1 MAVEFNKEFL
11 KLYKDRMTME
21 EKTNEPSLE
30 GFVGEPAHRISGA
43 DTIDQRGQADHF
55 PTPTF
60 EYNPDPS
67 AGIMAYSPQE
77 KAEDKLLLRSLQR
90 GEMGS
95 GPKIDKAVQD
105 LINRING
112 VRLPGV

>member
-1 MAVEFNKEFL
+1 
-11 KLYKDRMTME
+11 ME

-30 GFVGEPAHRISGA
+30 GFVGGTTNRIPGA
-43 DTIDQRGQADHF
+43 DTIDQGSQADYF

-77 KAEDKLLLRSLQR
+77 KAEDKMLLRSLQR

-95 GPKIDKAVQD
+95 GPNIDKAVQD

-112 VRLPGV
+112 VRRV

>member
-1 MAVEFNKEFL
+1 MEFNKQFL
-11 KLYKDRMTME
+11 RLYKDRLTQE

-30 GFVGEPAHRISGA
+30 GFVGGRAHRIPGA
-43 DTIDQRGQADHF
+43 DMIDQRGSAEYF
-55 PTPTF
+55 PTPVF
-60 EYNPDPS
+60 EYNPEPA
-67 AGIMAYSPQE
+67 AGVMAYSPQE

-95 GPKIDKAVQD
+95 GPNIDKAVQD

-112 VRLPGV
+112 VRRV